1 MMRLPI
7 DSVRRGAHGALAT
20 ATTTI
25 LGLALLCTPEPAGA
39 TPWQAGLKG
48 AQREAADTA
57 RAWGLGDVL
66 AWRTD
71 VVLTAVVAMVGALVL
86 AVPIAHVY
94 MLTKHRHEYDPGVPQ
109 TVLILPA
116 VVAGIVIVV
125 QGSLALAFSLV
136 GVAATVR
143 FRSNLKDTNDA
154 VFIFF
159 AIALGIAAGVRG
171 LDLAFAMCVVF
182 CATIFA
188 VSKSCYCASHP
199 AQRGR
204 AAQPPV
210 GAPPSG
216 TAGAASGAALPAG
229 SMRDDDDGHVFS
241 PGSREGIIAV
251 HAAPAER
258 AESARPAVEAR
269 LAEETKKWQL
279 AEVVP
284 GDHGESI
291 LEYRVRFKKKLDPHA
306 VLDSLNA
313 AARPFGA
320 TVEYRES
327 RVESGEGG

>member
-1 MMRLPI
+1 MMRLPTNT
-7 DSVRRGAHGALAT
+7 VRLAT
-20 ATTTI
+20 RRALVMTMATI
-25 LGLALLCTPEPAGA
+25 LGLALLCTPELAGA
-39 TPWQAGLKG
+39 TPWQAGLKQ
-48 AQREAADTA
+48 AQREGADTA
-57 RAWGLGDVL
+57 RAWGLGEVL
-66 AWRTD
+66 VWRTD
-71 VVLTAVVAMVGALVL
+71 VVLTAIVAMVGALVL

-94 MLTKHRHEYDPGVPQ
+94 TLTKHRHEYDPGVPE
-109 TVLILPA
+109 TVLLLPA
-116 VVAGIVIVV
+116 VVAGIVIAV

-136 GVAATVR
+136 GVAAAVR

-171 LDLAFAMCVVF
+171 LDLAFAMCLVF
-182 CATIFA
+182 CATILA
-188 VSKSCYCASHP
+188 VSKSRYCASRA

-204 AAQPPV
+204 VATPPV
-210 GAPPSG
+210 GPTAG
-216 TAGAASGAALPAG
+216 TPGAASGAGLPG
-229 SMRDDDDGHVFS
+229 SGTWDDDDGHVFG

-291 LEYRVRFKKKLDPHA
+291 LEYRVRFKKKIDPRA

-313 AARPFGA
+313 AARPYGA

-327 RVESGEGG
+327 PVESGEGG